1 MATDGRKLDHQTLE
15 VMRHRA
21 IDAHEDGNSVNGIAN
36 MLGLHR
42 GSVSRWITLY
52 SRRGKSGLKS
62 RKAPG
67 PKRKLDCNV
76 YGKRILKIVK
86 NPASKYNF
94 ENPLWNCK
102 RIQKV
107 VKDKL
112 GVKVSVPTIW
122 RGLKLLNFSS
132 QKPERRAVEQD
143 PVKRE
148 KWLREEWP
156 KIKAFAKKRKAIIF
170 FEDEAGVKLT
180 PTVGRS
186 WGIKGERPIIQVTGK
201 RGGVCAMSAVSP
213 SGKLFFS
220 IPRQRVNSDVFIE
233 FLEGLLR
240 EYPRRQIVVI
250 ADQASAHTS
259 KKTKAFVVSQKRLAL
274 FYLPPYSPDYN
285 PDEHAWDHL
294 KNHALKAHSATTS
307 DELARE
313 TRKQLRRMSQKPDL
327 VRSFFHRTV
336 SLKL

>member
-1 MATDGRKLDHQTLE
+1 MSKDGRQLDHQTLQT
-15 VMRHRA
+15 MRLRA
-21 IDAHEDGNSVNGIAN
+21 IAAHQDGNGVNEIAK
-36 MLGLHR
+36 LFGLHR

-52 SRRGKSGLKS
+52 RREGKRALRS

-67 PKRKLDCNV
+67 PRRKLDCKIH
-76 YGKRILKIVK
+76 GAKILKIVK
-86 NPASKYNF
+86 RPADEFEF

-102 RIQKV
+102 RIQRV
-107 VKDKL
+107 VRLEL
-112 GVKVSVPTIW
+112 GISVSVPTIW
-122 RGLKLLNFSS
+122 RGLKKLNLSS

-143 PVKRE
+143 PQQRE
-148 KWLREEWP
+148 AWLKQEWP
-156 KIKAFAKKRKAIIF
+156 KIKAFARRRAALIF
-170 FEDEAGVKLT
+170 FEDEAGIKLT

-213 SGKLFFS
+213 NGRLFFS
-220 IPRQRVNSDVFIE
+220 IPRARVNSDIFIQ
-233 FLEGLLR
+233 FLKGLLQ
-240 EYPRRQIVVI
+240 EYPRRSLVVI

-259 KKTKAFVVSQKRLAL
+259 KKTGIFVKQQKRLSL

-294 KNHALKAHSATTS
+294 KNHALKAHGATSS
-307 DELARE
+307 DGLARE
-313 TRKQLRRMSQKPDL
+313 TRKQLRRMSKRPEL
-327 VRSFFHRTV
+327 IRSFFYRTV